1 MIYLIGFVAFVSL
14 GLNIMLIDE
23 ILRFKDYVYTT
34 QRIILDIAKDLI
46 DTLESNIPTFKEG
59 QHGD

>member
-46 DTLESNIPTFKEG
+46 ETLESNIPTFKEG